1 MRSFTRLRKGDRTPA
16 EADMFV
22 KDSEGKARLSVIDAL
37 SVDTARDYVAFHV
50 REQTTGKKFQGVLL
64 PEVAIMFASALL
76 ESALDIIKEKEE
88 SPP

>member
-22 KDSEGKARLSVIDAL
+22 KDSEGKARLSVVDAL

-50 REQTTGKKFQGVLL
+50 REQKTGKKFQGVLL

-76 ESALDIIKEKEE
+76 ESALDILNEKKKS
-88 SPP
+88 SP